1 MKRIIV
7 VALLILSVAF
17 AFADGDGK
25 RGPWMM
31 GGMHP
36 GRMEEGSPGF
46 LGLPGPEILRLLEA
60 QGNRELGS
68 VTLSDLRKLI
78 LRIEELKMA
87 SLYIERSKKASFY
100 MPGVGQFMNEE
111 PLSGS
116 LFLTAHLGVIAGSLV
131 GSYFLLPADLRFD
144 RTDYLNESISVIK
157 DRWRSHSLQ
166 DYLPAI
172 GVMAGGHLVDL
183 LLRLWSA
190 DNAEKLAERRVKSGA
205 FKVRPFFEREKHG
218 FGFGMGMM
226 W

>member
-1 MKRIIV
+1 MKRIIIVTLLV
-7 VALLILSVAF
+7 VSVAF
-17 AFADGDGK
+17 SFADSDRK

-31 GGMHP
+31 GGMHH
-36 GRMEEGSPGF
+36 GWMEEGFFGF
-46 LGLPGPEILRLLEA
+46 AGLPGPEILKLLEA
-60 QGNRELGS
+60 EGNRELGS
-68 VTLSDLRKLI
+68 ITLSDLKKLI
-78 LRIEELKMA
+78 LRMEELRMA
-87 SLYIERSKKASFY
+87 YFYIERSKKASFF

-144 RTDYLNESISVIK
+144 STDYLNESISVIK

-172 GVMAGGHLVDL
+172 GVMAGGHLVDMI
-183 LLRLWSA
+183 LRLWSA
-190 DNAEKLAERRVKSGA
+190 DNAKKLAARKVKSGA
-205 FKVRPFFEREKHG
+205 FKVRPFFERGKHG
-218 FGFGMGMM
+218 FGFGMGML